1 MIVRNILAKGQIVIP
16 KTIREL
22 LNINIGDELLIDIKD
37 GKIVLSKKEKVSKV
51 FYEISRK
58 NKARISMKEI
68 KAALEERY
76 KEE

>member
-58 NKARISMKEI
+58 NKTKISMKEI
-68 KAALEERY
+68 KATLEERY

>member
-22 LNINIGDELLIDIKD
+22 LNINIGDAMFIDIKD